1 LNPWYITAHRSERKN
16 EKILRRGE
24 TQMRETRSV
33 EEGGLIDRQIKEARL
48 RWESSK
54 GERRLGSRAV
64 LVFNDER
71 LRCEGCL

>member
-1 LNPWYITAHRSERKN
+1 
-16 EKILRRGE
+16 
-24 TQMRETRSV
+24 MRETRSV